1 LRLKSLFILS
11 FLFFSICTNAH
22 GDLHKRILKVTE
34 EIKKNPDSANLYF
47 KRGKLYYQHSNYTN
61 SLKDFDASKTLG
73 FNNFEQDLLVAKSN
87 YHLNK
92 FRESKIIIKNILRD
106 RPENVDALRLLAD
119 IYFKKKKFKK
129 SAKLYQ
135 SVIQY
140 SKKTRPEH
148 YLYAS
153 KAWFATNSK
162 SGFEFSQQI
171 LIEGIEKLG
180 DVIVLYDK
188 LVSNYVDIKDFDS
201 ALRFQSKVIE
211 ISNRKERAY
220 LKLANIQIQQEKF
233 KEAEISIE
241 KSEASYKKLPHRI
254 RNTKFMKDFY
264 SELQSKKLSL
274 KK

>member
-1 LRLKSLFILS
+1 M
-11 FLFFSICTNAH
+11 
-22 GDLHKRILKVTE
+22 HKRILKVTE

-61 SLKDFDASKTLG
+61 SLKDFYASKTLG

-254 RNTKFMKDFY
+254 RNTKFMKEFY